1 MGKDGNI
8 PLKNNLV
15 VMKNRLINEFAKKM
29 GGNKK
34 QLSVVI
40 REFLQNNDFKS
51 AMNEMQES
59 CKKYM

>member
-34 QLSVVI
+34 
-40 REFLQNNDFKS
+40 
-51 AMNEMQES
+51 
-59 CKKYM
+59 